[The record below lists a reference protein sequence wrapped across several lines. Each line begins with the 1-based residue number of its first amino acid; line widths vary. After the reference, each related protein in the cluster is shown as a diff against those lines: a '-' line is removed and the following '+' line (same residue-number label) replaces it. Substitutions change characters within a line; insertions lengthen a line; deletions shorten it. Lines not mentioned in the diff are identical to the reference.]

1 MPTFQTPEPVTL
13 IVELASGALLV
24 TADAIATTEIEL
36 RPARPGDGDAQD
48 LIDQARID
56 HHGERVTVH
65 LPEGRRAHLR
75 HSPDVVIDVRV
86 PIGSR
91 LVAKTKSADVTAEGE
106 LGDTRVATGSG
117 DVRLADVD
125 GSLVV
130 ESGSG
135 DVRAA
140 TIAGDASIKTASGDV
155 VIGTCCSD
163 IKIHTASGGIAV
175 DLAEADIDARTA
187 SGDIVVHQSDGSVST
202 RTASGDLTLQRV
214 RGDSVSAV
222 AASGDVE
229 VGVERGVA
237 VWLDVASVSG
247 TVTSDLEP
255 TDHQTPDR
263 PVLQLRA
270 HTTSGDVTVRS
281 V

>member
-1 MPTFQTPEPVTL
+1 MPSFQTPEPITL
-13 IVELASGALLV
+13 SVELASGALIV
-24 TADAIATTEIEL
+24 NADAIATTDIEM
-36 RPARPGDGDAQD
+36 RPARAGDEDAQD
-48 LIDQARID
+48 LIDQARVD
-56 HHGERVTVH
+56 HSGDQVTIHLPHSSRVH
-65 LPEGRRAHLR
+65 LGR
-75 HSPDVVIDVRV
+75 SPGVVIEVRV

-91 LVAKTKSADVTAEGE
+91 LAARTKSAGVTVRGE

-117 DVRLADVD
+117 DVALEDVD
-125 GSLVV
+125 GTLVV

-135 DVRAA
+135 GVRVA
-140 TIAGDASIKTASGDV
+140 TIAGDASVKTASGDV

-163 IKIHTASGGIAV
+163 VKIHTASGGITV
-175 DLAEADIDARTA
+175 DLAEADLDARTA
-187 SGDIVVHQSDGSVST
+187 SGDIAVGQSDGTVNA
-202 RTASGDLTLQRV
+202 RTASGDLSLPRV
-214 RGDSVSAV
+214 RGDSASAV

-255 TDHQTPDR
+255 TDDQAPDR

-270 HTTSGDVTVRS
+270 HTTSGDVTIRS